1 MGFQQELTVPLTN
14 TDRRLLDDLLA
25 GHAGSWRQFVD
36 RFTGLI
42 LQVIRQT
49 AQAHS
54 LKLSADDSEDLCAE
68 TFAELLVRDK
78 AALRTFRGRCSLA
91 TWLAVIT
98 RRIVVR
104 KLTDHRFRQA
114 LGHVQAHQAAVDFAS
129 SESAAGQRVEQ
140 KEQVEHLLSAL
151 PEEAARLLRV
161 VYLEGCSYA
170 EAALRL
176 GRPENS
182 IGPLLSRVRLMVSGQ

>member
-1 MGFQQELTVPLTN
+1 MPLTN

-54 LKLSADDSEDLCAE
+54 LKFSADDSEDLCAE

-104 KLTDHRFRQA
+104 KLTDHRCRQA

-129 SESAAGQRVEQ
+129 SESGAGQRIEQ
-140 KEQVEHLLSAL
+140 QEQVEHLLSAL

>member
-1 MGFQQELTVPLTN
+1 VPLTN
-14 TDRRLLDDLLA
+14 TDRRLLDELLA

-104 KLTDHRFRQA
+104 KMNEHRFRQA
-114 LGHVQAHQAAVDFAS
+114 LGHVQAHQAAVDYAS
-129 SESAAGQRVEQ
+129 SEFGAGQRTEQ
-140 KEQVEHLLSAL
+140 KEQVEHLLSVL
-151 PEEAARLLRV
+151 PHEAAALLQA

-182 IGPLLSRVRLMVSGQ
+182 IGPLLSRFRALAAAVVRP

>member
-1 MGFQQELTVPLTN
+1 MPLTN
-14 TDRRLLDDLLA
+14 TDRRLVDDLLA
-25 GHAGSWRQFVD
+25 GNAGSWRTFVD

-54 LKLSADDSEDLCAE
+54 LKLSADDAEDLCAD
-68 TFAELLVRDK
+68 TFAELLTRDK
-78 AALRTFRGRCSLA
+78 SALRSFRGRCSLA
-91 TWLAVIT
+91 TWLTVVA

-104 KLTDHRFRQA
+104 KLNEHRYRQA
-114 LGHVQAHQAAVDFAS
+114 LGHVMAHQAAVDYAS
-129 SESAAGQRVEQ
+129 SELNAGQRTEQ
-140 KEQVEHLLSAL
+140 KEQVEYLLSAL
-151 PEEAARLLRV
+151 PREAAALLQA

-170 EAALRL
+170 EVALRL

-182 IGPLLSRVRLMVSGQ
+182 IGPLLSRFRALAANVQKP

>member
-1 MGFQQELTVPLTN
+1 MPLTN
-14 TDRRLLDDLLA
+14 TDRSLLDGLLA

-68 TFAELLVRDK
+68 TFAELLARDK

-91 TWLAVIT
+91 TWLAVIA

-104 KLTDHRFRQA
+104 KLNEHRFRQA
-114 LGHVQAHQAAVDFAS
+114 LGHVQAHQAAVDFAT
-129 SESAAGQRVEQ
+129 SEAGGGSRAEQ
-140 KEQVEHLLSAL
+140 QEQVETLLSAL
-151 PEEAARLLRV
+151 PYEAAMLLRS

-176 GRPENS
+176 GRPQNS
-182 IGPLLSRVRLMVSGQ
+182 IGPLLSRVKTLAAAVAVR

>member
-1 MGFQQELTVPLTN
+1 MPLTN
-14 TDRRLLDDLLA
+14 TDRSLLNDLLA

-129 SESAAGQRVEQ
+129 SDPAAGQRLEQ
-140 KEQVEHLLSAL
+140 KEQVEYLLAAL
-151 PEEAARLLRV
+151 PREAALLLRSI
-161 VYLEGCSYA
+161 YLEGSSYA

-182 IGPLLSRVRLMVSGQ
+182 IGPLLSRVRLLVAGRVLCRD